1 MTPPPEAWLLVGAIG
16 GIGILAMLMTMA
28 AAIRHG
34 VAITTLENRVTALR
48 AQHRRQLIER
58 GLIEG
63 DPDEFDDLGD
73 VDIIEANP
81 VDKPATP
88 QSQAA

>member
-1 MTPPPEAWLLVGAIG
+1 MTPPPEAWLLVVAIG

-34 VAITTLENRVTALR
+34 VAIATLENRVTTLR
-48 AQHRRQLIER
+48 AHHRRQLIER
-58 GLIEG
+58 GLIA
-63 DPDEFDDLGD
+63 DDDELDASSD
-73 VDIIEANP
+73 VDIIEAVP
-81 VDKPATP
+81 VDEPATP